1 MKRLLSTS
9 VAVAALVMLA
19 GCGSSIDVVSQGPDT
34 IAIAADSPNNLD
46 SANGAATDY
55 CKKTQKRAE
64 LQKTEN
70 AGKGVVAYYACK

>member
-1 MKRLLSTS
+1 MKRSFSTS
-9 VAVAALVMLA
+9 VAVAAFFALA

-34 IAIAADSPNNLD
+34 IAIAADSPSNLD
-46 SANGAATDY
+46 SAGGAAADY